1 MPFDPDLANR
11 IRAIV
16 AEEPRIS
23 EQRMFGGLAFLV
35 GGHMAV
41 AASGQ
46 GGVLVRVDPGETAAL
61 LAEPGVARMEMG
73 GRAMD
78 GWLLV
83 SAESVSTD
91 EELSA
96 WAERGVTYARSL
108 PPK

>member
-1 MPFDPDLANR
+1 
-11 IRAIV
+11 
-16 AEEPRIS
+16 
-23 EQRMFGGLAFLV
+23 
-35 GGHMAV
+35 
-41 AASGQ
+41 
-46 GGVLVRVDPGETAAL
+46 
-61 LAEPGVARMEMG
+61 MEMG